1 MRGIEVTGNSRIDGA
16 TAEIAGHIRD
26 GRVGSHVRYREQ
38 EHYDEASRLRDEIM
52 AGTAELTRVTGHCEA
67 CLGCSC
73 QALGGHLLPHLC
85 ATPDHQHAAPC
96 EQAKGE

>member
-16 TAEIAGHIRD
+16 TAEIAVALRD
-26 GRVGSHVRYREQ
+26 ASPHLRDQYY
-38 EHYDEASRLRDEIM
+38 YDEAMRLRDEIM
-52 AGTAELTRVTGHCEA
+52 AGTAELARVSGHCEA

-85 ATPDHQHAAPC
+85 ATADHQHVAAC
-96 EQAKGE
+96 EQAAV